1 MPNNISVTPELYLE
15 VQNFLFDEAALIDTW
30 ELDDWLEMFTE
41 DAGYFVP
48 PMDLDENAT
57 PENSLFYIA
66 DDRRR
71 LEERVLRLNKKT
83 CHSEYPRSKVRHLV
97 SNVRIL
103 DEVDGLLNVNAAFVC
118 YRSKDGVTDMFMGH
132 YKYELKRTDSGLKI
146 KTKRCQLDMDG
157 LRPHGR
163 ISIIL

>member
-1 MPNNISVTPELYLE
+1 MPSNRAITPELYLE
-15 VQNFLFDEAALIDTW
+15 VQNFLFDESALIDSW
-30 ELDDWLEMFTE
+30 QLDKWLELYTE
-41 DAGYFVP
+41 DAEYFVP
-48 PMDLDENAT
+48 PTDLEEGAS

-97 SNVRIL
+97 SNIRVL
-103 DEVDGLLNVNAAFVC
+103 NEVDNLISVDAAFVC
-118 YRSKDGVTDMFMGH
+118 YRSKDGITDMFMGR
-132 YKYELKRTDSGLKI
+132 YDYVIKRTEDGLKI
-146 KTKRCQLDMDG
+146 RSKSCHLDMDG

-163 ISIIL
+163 VSIIL